1 MDVPENP
8 SEAIILPPMIFVTF
22 VENAFKHGVSYK
34 KFSSIEIKLTQ
45 REDVVT
51 FICRNTKSDRTEHV
65 GSGIGL
71 ENVRRRLDL
80 LYSDNYTLNIE
91 NSDETYNVELIIPG
105 L

>member
-1 MDVPENP
+1 
-8 SEAIILPPMIFVTF
+8 MIFVTF

-45 REDVVT
+45 KENVVT

-65 GSGIGL
+65 RSGIGL